1 MVDFGFIANGPK
13 LRPLTRDST
22 LPTTILLYARTGSGK
37 TTQIGRLAEDV
48 NITSNKITRLYT
60 ADRGGLDT
68 IQPYIDLGIIEVEA
82 YDGTDPWIWLNRVVR
97 GQVKRNG
104 KWALDKAANAKV
116 GLMAFESAHAIA
128 NLLKLDM
135 ERKAAQG
142 INIGGDTNT
151 SFDVTDGTE
160 KFKIG
165 TTKGFQKFSIPQA
178 RIWEEIME
186 SHRLDTDY
194 VLWTAGLNKG
204 DDDINAAAKII
215 GPDILGNALTP
226 KLPMDFHYTFRMDV
240 IPGKGEAAPRHVLY
254 LGTQQDVNAGNATA
268 LGNIRRPLD
277 AEPLKS
283 YIVEP
288 ADLAKALKLV
298 RHDAKA
304 DATKKI
310 KARIEAAR
318 KQANLTV

>member
-1 MVDFGFIANGPK
+1 M
-13 LRPLTRDST
+13 
-22 LPTTILLYARTGSGK
+22 PTTILLYARTGAGK
-37 TTQIGRLAEDV
+37 TTQIGRLAEEV
-48 NITSNKITRLYT
+48 FITTGKNTRLYT

-68 IQPYIDLGIIEVEA
+68 IQPYVDLGIIEVEA
-82 YDGTDPWIWLNRVVR
+82 YDGTDPWIWLNRSVR
-97 GQVKRNG
+97 GQVKRSG
-104 KWALDKAANAKV
+104 KWVLDKTANAKI

-160 KFKIG
+160 KLKVG
-165 TTKGFQKFSIPQA
+165 TTKGFQKFSIPQS
-178 RIWEEIME
+178 RLWEEIME
-186 SHRLDTDY
+186 SHRLDTEY

-204 DDDINAAAKII
+204 EDDINTAAKII

-226 KLPMDFHYTFRMDV
+226 KLPMDFNYTFRMDV
-240 IPGKGEAAPRHVLY
+240 IPGKGAEAPKHVLY

-283 YIVEP
+283 YVVEP
-288 ADLAKALKLV
+288 ADLVKALKIV
-298 RHDAKA
+298 RSDAQA
-304 DATKKI
+304 EATKKI
-310 KARIEAAR
+310 KARIEAAKKAAQPR
-318 KQANLTV
+318 AS

>member
-1 MVDFGFIANGPK
+1 M
-13 LRPLTRDST
+13 
-22 LPTTILLYARTGSGK
+22 PTTILLYARTGSGK
-37 TTQIGRLAEDV
+37 TTQIGKLAEEV
-48 NITSNKITRLYT
+48 NVTSGKITRLYT

-68 IQPYIDLGIIEVEA
+68 IQPYVNLGLIEVEPIG
-82 YDGTDPWIWLNRVVR
+82 DSDPWIFLNKAVR
-97 GQVKRNG
+97 GYVKRGG
-104 KWALDKAANAKV
+104 KWLLDKAANAKV

-135 ERKAAQG
+135 ERKAAHG

-151 SFDVTDGTE
+151 SFDITDASGE
-160 KFKIG
+160 KLKVG

-178 RIWEEIME
+178 RLWEEIME

-204 DDDINAAAKII
+204 EDDVNTAAKII

-240 IPGKGEAAPRHVLY
+240 IPGKGGEAPKHVLY
-254 LGTQQDVNAGNATA
+254 LGTHQDVNAGNAMA

-277 AEPLKS
+277 AAPLKQH
-283 YIVEP
+283 VLEP
-288 ADLAKALKLV
+288 ADLVQALRLV
-298 RHDAKA
+298 RQDALR
-304 DATKKI
+304 DATVRI
-310 KARIEAAR
+310 KARIDAA
-318 KQANLTV
+318 KQKQNG

>member
-1 MVDFGFIANGPK
+1 MPI
-13 LRPLTRDST
+13 
-22 LPTTILLYARTGSGK
+22 TILLYARTGSGK
-37 TTQIGRLAEDV
+37 TTQIGRLTEEV
-48 NITSNKITRLYT
+48 NITTGKITRLNT

-68 IQPYIDLGIIEVEA
+68 IQPYVDLGLIEVEA

-97 GQVKRNG
+97 GFVKRNG
-104 KWALDKAANAKV
+104 RWTLDKEANKRV
-116 GLMAFESAHAIA
+116 GLQAFESTHAVG

-135 ERKAAQG
+135 ERKAAFG
-142 INIGGDTNT
+142 VNIGGDTNT

-160 KFKIG
+160 KLKVG
-165 TTKGFQKFSIPQA
+165 TTKGFQKFSIPQS

-186 SHRLDTDY
+186 SHRLETDY

-204 DDDINAAAKII
+204 EDDINAAAKII

-226 KLPMDFHYTFRMDV
+226 KLPMDFNYTFRMDV
-240 IPGKGEAAPRHVLY
+240 IPGKGTEAPRHVLY

-288 ADLAKALKLV
+288 ADLVKALKIV
-298 RHDAKA
+298 RGDAQM

-310 KARIEAAR
+310 KARIDAAKAAAEASRNKA
-318 KQANLTV
+318 KAS